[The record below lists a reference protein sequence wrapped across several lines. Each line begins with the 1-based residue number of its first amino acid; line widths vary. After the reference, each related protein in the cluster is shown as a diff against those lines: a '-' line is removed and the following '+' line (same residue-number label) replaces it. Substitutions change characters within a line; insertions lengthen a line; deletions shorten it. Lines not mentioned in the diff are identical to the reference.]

1 LSSLLLFASQQ
12 PEGPIEVG
20 VTGHLVSRPY
30 VRMTLSML
38 GAQGIAA
45 EESAPD
51 RFVIEPG
58 MPRGPEIPIE
68 VDASGMSYFLVAAA
82 ITQTSVRID
91 GIGAKSAQG
100 DVGLAQALADIGCE
114 LEISDDYLILQGRPL
129 HGIQVDMET
138 MPDVVLSLAIAAALA
153 EGETRITNIANLR
166 IKECDRIRAA
176 ATELQRLGIAVE
188 EGDDFLVIQPDG
200 CNIAPARIETYDDHR
215 VAMSF
220 GLLRLLYDGIE
231 IEDPACVA
239 KSFPGFWNELA
250 RFVEHHEP

>member
-1 LSSLLLFASQQ
+1 
-12 PEGPIEVG
+12 
-20 VTGHLVSRPY
+20 
-30 VRMTLSML
+30 
-38 GAQGIAA
+38 
-45 EESAPD
+45 
-51 RFVIEPG
+51 
-58 MPRGPEIPIE
+58 
-68 VDASGMSYFLVAAA
+68 MSYFLVAAA

>member
-1 LSSLLLFASQQ
+1 MPAEIITGPMAS
-12 PEGPIEVG
+12 P
-20 VTGHLVSRPY
+20 SRPS
-30 VRMTLSML
+30 VKLTPL
-38 GAQGIAA
+38 
-45 EESAPD
+45 
-51 RFVIEPG
+51 
-58 MPRGPEIPIE
+58 
-68 VDASGMSYFLVAAA
+68 LVA
-82 ITQTSVRID
+82 T
-91 GIGAKSAQG
+91 
-100 DVGLAQALADIGCE
+100 
-114 LEISDDYLILQGRPL
+114 
-129 HGIQVDMET
+129 
-138 MPDVVLSLAIAAALA
+138 
-153 EGETRITNIANLR
+153 ITNVANLR

-239 KSFPGFWNELA
+239 KSFPGFWDELA